1 MKMKGKA
8 LLALLLALILTLAIG
23 VGALAAGTEETSPE
37 TLPADGTGET
47 DGSGTGGG
55 SGNTDG
61 DSSGGE
67 SGGDS
72 GQTGGDSGGDDPSP
86 LPAATVTLSFYD
98 YDGELLAEYA
108 KHTSGAAIT
117 EDIPV
122 SVYKKN
128 TAVQHWIMVSG
139 ETRTELDSLTSVA
152 PTADTAFYAAW
163 KVTYLATDG
172 TTSLGSELVKLGE
185 KPTNVPTTTGG
196 TTIAGWLDES
206 KKTTTPATTEITGDV
221 SFKAWVRPTLST
233 NRNLAYVSGY
243 ADGSGKVYQ
252 FAPSRALTRAEAASM
267 VYKLLSEQTNGPIE
281 TSFSDVGTAWYT
293 DAINTLASNG
303 ILSGTG
309 AGKFEPTRSISRAE
323 FVVMVS
329 RLVNLG
335 TPTRNNFSDS
345 LPTWCY
351 NAVNAFYE
359 KGWISGYQEDGV
371 TKFKAQNA
379 ITRAEAVAI
388 LNKVLGRTANK
399 TAIDNANIRLFI
411 DVDDSGYWAYYD
423 IMDAVTGGGNSFP
436 STGLTAGRY
445 KLNGSYYYVN
455 SSGQFI
461 VKSSGVQEMPDGK
474 YYYYKKTGAGAPAY
488 GAGLRIMGDKLYL
501 LNSDGSIVHEP
512 RSGYDNRVYEY
523 SDRMYYIQ
531 ADGSLLRNGYFGSLY
546 FNSNGA
552 YTSGDSTLDAWI
564 ADFGAD
570 IFRSS
575 QSQEAKLLE
584 AYERLRDLPKARY
597 GYGSAGY
604 FRYANIT
611 NFSYQELAA
620 LFFKNARG
628 SCEEWS
634 SAMVYLARRV
644 GYEATIE
651 EGRLKTTWNNP
662 NASVHAWEVI
672 TIRGTKYTF
681 DVEQEWGYMYGYY
694 GSARY
699 DCYKMT
705 YAPSENIYYGSRF
718 NNAIRNIW
726 SPYYYY

>member
-37 TLPADGTGET
+37 TLPADGTVDT
-47 DGSGTGGG
+47 DGSGTGGE

-61 DSSGGE
+61 DKSGGG
-67 SGGDS
+67 SGSDTSGDNPS
-72 GQTGGDSGGDDPSP
+72 DEAPSP
-86 LPAATVTLSFYD
+86 APAATVTLSFYD
-98 YDGELLAEYA
+98 YGGTTPM
-108 KHTSGAAIT
+108 KTVSHTKDTAIT
-117 EDIPV
+117 AEEIPNSAYLKDNAV
-122 SVYKKN
+122 S
-128 TAVQHWIMVSG
+128 HWIMVCG
-139 ETRTELDSLTSVA
+139 ETRTELDSLASVK

-172 TTSLGSELVKLGE
+172 TTALGSELVKLGE

-206 KKTTTPATTEITGDV
+206 NKTTTPATTEIIGDV
-221 SFKAWVRPTLST
+221 TFKAWVRPTLST

-359 KGWISGYQEDGV
+359 EGWISGYQEDGV

-474 YYYYKKTGAGAPAY
+474 YYHYKKTGAGAPAY

-604 FRYANIT
+604 FRYNNIDRFT
-611 NFSYQELAA
+611 YQELAC

-628 SCEEWS
+628 TCEEWS

-644 GYEATIE
+644 GYEATIA
-651 EGRLKTTWNNP
+651 EGRLKTTYNNVY
-662 NASVHAWEVI
+662 AAVHAWEVI

-705 YAPSENIYYGSRF
+705 YAPSSNIYYGSRF